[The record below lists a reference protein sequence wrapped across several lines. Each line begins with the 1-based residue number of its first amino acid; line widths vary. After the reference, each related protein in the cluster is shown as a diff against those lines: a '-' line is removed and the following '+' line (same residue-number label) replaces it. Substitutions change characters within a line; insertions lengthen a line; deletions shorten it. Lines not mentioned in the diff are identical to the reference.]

1 MTTKNY
7 GSVLMVDGV
16 AAGSTNLLVGSLS
29 GIKKLVNKLVEDG
42 RTEERGWTS

>member
-7 GSVLMVDGV
+7 GNVLMVEGV

-29 GIKKLVNKLVEDG
+29 GIKKLVNKLVEDA
-42 RTEERGWTS
+42 RTKE